1 MSNTKES
8 WMTEK
13 VMGMI
18 GKEAPPLVSPDEVN
32 KSDIRR
38 FVQAVMDDNPIFYD
52 DARASQTKYREIVAP
67 GSYPVTFV
75 GKRPLGTPDPM
86 TQQET
91 GVGQAAREL
100 QGPLPDDARLFHGS
114 SDLEI
119 RRLPK
124 LGDRITMRER
134 LTDIYEKTGRSGRLA
149 FIVTEKTF
157 TNQDDEILC
166 IERYAGVA
174 ILG

>member
-8 WMTEK
+8 WMTEE

-18 GKEAPPLVSPDEVN
+18 GKEATPRVSPDEVN

-52 DARASQTKYREIVAP
+52 EAQAAQTRYGEIVAP
-67 GSYPVTFV
+67 GPYPVTFV

-86 TQQET
+86 GQQET

-100 QGPLPDDARLFHGS
+100 HVPLPDDARLFHGS

-119 RRLPK
+119 RRLPR
-124 LGDRITMRER
+124 LGDRITVRER

-149 FIVTEKTF
+149 FVVTEKTF
-157 TNQDDEILC
+157 TNQDDEVLC